1 MQTRTK
7 FVSKYDLSIFD
18 NSTSPDIV
26 ALFLM
31 DVREVPLLTAV
42 EEVQLATQVEEAK
55 TAKKKLLSS
64 KKLTYS
70 QKEELIQKIEYG
82 RDAFNLLITA
92 NSRLVI
98 NVAKKYTWT
107 GLTLL
112 DLVQEGHIGLIK
124 AIEKY
129 DHRLGYRF
137 STYAK
142 WWIWQTI
149 SRGIA
154 SGSRAVR
161 LPAHLMDDILRL
173 QKAKSDLTNKLGR
186 FPTQDE
192 ISKAMRISLKRL
204 EGIQKVSQKIQ
215 SLDEPL
221 KNSEDTEFGELLS
234 DEKDSIEEEISSS
247 QLKEIIAEGISILN
261 PRESLVIRLL
271 YGFENGETSTLAYVG
286 EKLGVSRERVRQIQT
301 QAMDKLRKWA
311 TNKELEHF

>member
-1 MQTRTK
+1 MRTK

-18 NSTSPDIV
+18 SSGSPDIV

-31 DVREVPLLTAV
+31 DVREVPLLTGE
-42 EEVQLATQVEEAK
+42 EEVQLALQIEQAK

-64 KKLTYS
+64 NKLTYT
-70 QKEELIQKIEYG
+70 QKEELIQKVEYG

-112 DLVQEGHIGLIK
+112 DLVQEGHLGLIK

-129 DHRLGYRF
+129 DHKLGYRF

-154 SGSRAVR
+154 SGGRAVR
-161 LPAHLMDDILRL
+161 LPAHLMDDVLRL
-173 QKAKSDLTNKLGR
+173 PKAKSDLTNKLGR
-186 FPTQDE
+186 FPTQNE
-192 ISKAMRISLKRL
+192 ICKAMRISRQRL
-204 EGIQKVSQKIQ
+204 ENVQKVSQKIQ

-221 KNSEDTEFGELLS
+221 KHFEDTEFGELLS
-234 DEKDSIEEEISSS
+234 DEKDSIEEEIFSG

-271 YGFENGETSTLAYVG
+271 YGFENEEASTLASVG

-301 QAMDKLRKWA
+301 LAMDKLRKWA
-311 TNKELEHF
+311 TNKELENF

>member
-1 MQTRTK
+1 MQTRNK
-7 FVSKYDLSIFD
+7 FVSKYDLSIF
-18 NSTSPDIV
+18 SSSATPDIV

-31 DVREVPLLTAV
+31 DVREVPLLTAD
-42 EEVQLATQVEEAK
+42 EEIQLAIQIEQAK
-55 TAKKKLLSS
+55 VAKKKLLSS
-64 KKLTYS
+64 NKLNYS
-70 QKEELIQKIEYG
+70 QKEECIQKIEFG
-82 RDAFNLLITA
+82 RDAFNLLVTA

-112 DLVQEGHIGLIK
+112 DLIQEGHIGLIK

-129 DHRLGYRF
+129 DHKLGYRF

-154 SGSRAVR
+154 SGGRAVR

-173 QKAKSDLTNKLGR
+173 SKAKSDLTNKLGR
-186 FPTQDE
+186 FPTQEE

-221 KNSEDTEFGELLS
+221 KHFEDTEFGELLS
-234 DEKDSIEEEISSS
+234 DDKDSIEEEISSS

-271 YGFENGETSTLAYVG
+271 YGFEDGEISTLAYVG
-286 EKLGVSRERVRQIQT
+286 ERLGVSRERVRQIQT

-311 TNKELEHF
+311 TNKELEYF

>member
-1 MQTRTK
+1 MRNK
-7 FVSKYDLSIFD
+7 FVSKYDLSVFKG
-18 NSTSPDIV
+18 SASPDIV

-31 DVREVPLLTAV
+31 DVREVPLLTSE
-42 EEVQLATQVEEAK
+42 EEVQLALQVEQAK
-55 TAKKKLLSS
+55 IAKKRLLSS
-64 KKLTYS
+64 NKLTLS

-82 RDAFNLLITA
+82 RDAFNLLVTA

-124 AIEKY
+124 AVEKY

-154 SGSRAVR
+154 SGGRAVR

-173 QKAKSDLTNKLGR
+173 SKTKSDLTNKLGR
-186 FPTQDE
+186 FPTQIE
-192 ISKAMRISLKRL
+192 ICKSMRIPLKRL
-204 EGIQKVSQKIQ
+204 ENIQKVSQKIQ

-221 KNSEDTEFGELLS
+221 RHLEDTEFGELIS
-234 DEKDSIEEEISSS
+234 DDKDSLEEEVAAN
-247 QLKEIIAEGISILN
+247 QLKEIIEEGLSILN
-261 PRESLVIRLL
+261 PREKKVLRLL
-271 YGFENGETSTLAYVG
+271 YGFENDEASTLASVG

-301 QAMDKLRKWA
+301 QAMDKLRQWA
-311 TNKELEHF
+311 NHKQLDSF